1 MILHP
6 INSLYWLIFL
16 IFLNLN
22 LAKKI
27 IKQKNKIYYYH
38 CHNQNIEVTSWLKNS
53 FNSYYE
59 CFPLLIS
66 RRTVLLLLPLHP
78 DGHLVWRRSFIGRR
92 RSILPVCVHPGQNC
106 CHTGHIWPG
115 AGGAGSWVVY
125 RVQTRSQIWP
135 NIVILFIKTST
146 VGLLQNIIK
155 AANKKL
161 IMNP

>member
-1 MILHP
+1 MFLVI
-6 INSLYWLIFL
+6 IN
-16 IFLNLN
+16 
-22 LAKKI
+22 
-27 IKQKNKIYYYH
+27 
-38 CHNQNIEVTSWLKNS
+38 C
-53 FNSYYE
+53 SYNE
-59 CFPLLIS
+59 CFPLRKA
-66 RRTVLLLLPLHP
+66 RRTLLLPLHP
-78 DGHLVWRRSFIGRR
+78 DGHLVWRRSFIRRR

-155 AANKKL
+155 AENKSWYYIFKESKFHQMVNITKRGIFSPIGFFL
-161 IMNP
+161 GFTKRYFINFC